1 MMDEDIFG
9 MIILLSLF
17 LAIVISIIIGVEIY
31 HNKDIEF
38 EKYKI
43 EKQYVDQNIVEE
55 DK

>member
-1 MMDEDIFG
+1 MMDEDLFG
-9 MIILLSLF
+9 VIIVLF
-17 LAIVISIIIGVEIY
+17 LILAIIIAIIIGVEIH

-43 EKQYVDQNIVEE
+43 EKQYVEQNIVEE